1 MSSLNLQHD
10 RHDRSA
16 AEMAAPT
23 HAMQY
28 LLPIIAMGN
37 FAAGLTSRVI
47 DPVVPQISEQLAVNI
62 TTAATLASASA
73 IAFAFVQLP
82 LGMVAD
88 LFGKPKVILTCLVI
102 LGLANIVGSFTDS
115 FELLLV
121 TRVICGLGAGRVFPV
136 AMGLTGDLFPV
147 EQRRVAMSRIMA
159 GTLTG
164 NLLGAS
170 FSGVLGDLAGWRGV
184 LSILG
189 CAILVIS
196 LAVAWGFRNQLTL
209 PGKPVDPK
217 VIAANYRRILSHPNA
232 RLCYLGVFTE
242 GICIFGMLP
251 FVASFL
257 QELGEPR
264 LSIAGL
270 VIGGYAVGGL
280 FYAATVKRLLA
291 RFSDNRLMV
300 VGATFISSQI
310 AIIAFGPPWQVQF
323 LNFAVM
329 GCGFYLI
336 HGGFQVFTSEIAPDA
351 RASAV
356 SLQAFCFNCGQFSG
370 PLLYG
375 FGLTLA
381 GKLPTLLTAAAL
393 LLSVGLLCARLLHH
407 RHPPDVGLIESQESV

>member
-1 MSSLNLQHD
+1 MTD
-10 RHDRSA
+10 FARTRS
-16 AEMAAPT
+16 AEMASPS

-47 DPVVPQISEQLAVNI
+47 DPVIPQISQQLAVSI

-88 LFGKPKVILTCLVI
+88 FFGKPKVILTCLVI
-102 LGLANIVGSFTDS
+102 LGLANIVGAFTDS
-115 FELLLV
+115 FELLLL
-121 TRVICGLGAGRVFPV
+121 TRVICGLGAGGVFPV

-147 EQRRVAMSRIMA
+147 DQRRVAMSRIMA
-159 GTLTG
+159 GALTG

-170 FSGVLGDLAGWRGV
+170 FSGILGDLAGWRGV

-189 CAILVIS
+189 SFILVLS

-209 PGKPVDPK
+209 PGKRVDPK
-217 VIAANYRRILSHPNA
+217 VIAANYRRIISHPNA
-232 RLCYLGVFTE
+232 RLCYLGVFVE
-242 GICIFGMLP
+242 GLCIFGMLP
-251 FVASFL
+251 YVASFL

-280 FYAATVKRLLA
+280 IYAATVKRLLS
-291 RFSDNRLMV
+291 RYGDNTLMV
-300 VGATFISSQI
+300 VGAILIASQI
-310 AIIAFGPPWQVQF
+310 AVIGFGPPWQVQF
-323 LNFAVM
+323 FNFVIM
-329 GCGFYLI
+329 GSGFYLI
-336 HGGFQVFTSEIAPDA
+336 HGGFQVYTSEIAPDA

-370 PLLYG
+370 PLLFG
-375 FGLTLA
+375 FGLTFA

-393 LLSVGLLCARLLHH
+393 LLSVGLLCAKLLHH
-407 RHPPDVGLIESQESV
+407 RHPPPPDVPLIDTASSS

>member
-1 MSSLNLQHD
+1 
-10 RHDRSA
+10 
-16 AEMAAPT
+16 MAAPS
-23 HAMQY
+23 HATQY
-28 LLPIIAMGN
+28 LLPIIAMAN

-73 IAFAFVQLP
+73 IAFAFIQLP

-88 LFGKPKVILTCLVI
+88 LFGKPKVILICLII
-102 LGLANIVGSFTDS
+102 LGAANIVGAFTDS
-115 FELLLV
+115 FELLLA
-121 TRVICGLGAGRVFPV
+121 TRVICGLGAGGVFPV
-136 AMGLTGDLFPV
+136 GMGLTGDLFPV
-147 EQRRVAMSRIMA
+147 EKRRVAMSRIMA
-159 GTLTG
+159 GALTG

-170 FSGVLGDLAGWRGV
+170 FSGLVGDLFGWRGV

-189 CAILVIS
+189 SFILIMS
-196 LAVAWGFRNQLTL
+196 LAVAWGFRHQLGL

-217 VIAANYRRILSHPNA
+217 VIAANYRRILKHPNA
-232 RLCYLGVFTE
+232 RICYLGVFTE
-242 GICIFGMLP
+242 GLCVFGMMP

-280 FYAATVKRLLA
+280 FYAATVSRLLA
-291 RFSDNRLMV
+291 RFGDNSLMIA
-300 VGATFISSQI
+300 GAALISSQI
-310 AIIAFGPPWQVQF
+310 VFVAFGPPWQVQF
-323 LNFAVM
+323 INFAVM

-351 RASAV
+351 RATAV

-370 PLLYG
+370 PLLFG
-375 FGLTLA
+375 FGLTFV
-381 GKLPTLLTAAAL
+381 GKVPTMLTAAAL
-393 LLSVGLLCARLLHH
+393 LLSVGIFCSKVLRH
-407 RHPPDVGLIESQESV
+407 RDPPDIDLHQKHAGA

>member
-1 MSSLNLQHD
+1 MPATARD
-10 RHDRSA
+10 RP
-16 AEMAAPT
+16 AEKASPS

-47 DPVVPQISEQLAVNI
+47 DPVIPQISEQLAVNI

-102 LGLANIVGSFTDS
+102 LGVANIVGAFTDS
-115 FELLLV
+115 FELLLA
-121 TRVICGLGAGRVFPV
+121 TRVICGLGAGGVFPV

-147 EQRRVAMSRIMA
+147 DQRRVAMSRIMA
-159 GTLTG
+159 GALTG

-170 FSGVLGDLAGWRGV
+170 FSGILGDLAGWRGV

-189 CAILVIS
+189 SFILILS

-209 PGKPVDPK
+209 PGKRVDPK
-217 VIAANYRRILSHPNA
+217 MIAANYRRILSHPNA

-280 FYAATVKRLLA
+280 IYAASVKKLVA
-291 RFSDNRLMV
+291 RYGDNTLMV
-300 VGATFISSQI
+300 IGATLISSQI
-310 AIIAFGPPWQVQF
+310 AVVAFGPPWQVQF
-323 LNFAVM
+323 FNFVLM
-329 GCGFYLI
+329 GAGFYLI

-375 FGLTLA
+375 FGLTFA
-381 GKLPTLLTAAAL
+381 GKLPTLLIAAAL
-393 LLSVGLLCARLLHH
+393 LLGVGLLCAKLLHH
-407 RHPPDVGLIESQESV
+407 RHPPPPDVPLVDTSSSS

>member
-1 MSSLNLQHD
+1 
-10 RHDRSA
+10 
-16 AEMAAPT
+16 MAPQPS

-28 LLPIIAMGN
+28 LLPIIALGN

-47 DPVVPQISEQLAVNI
+47 DPVVPQISEQLAVHI

-73 IAFAFVQLP
+73 IAFAFIQLP

-88 LFGKPKVILTCLVI
+88 LFGKPKVILICLIVLGVANVI
-102 LGLANIVGSFTDS
+102 GAFASS

-121 TRVICGLGAGRVFPV
+121 TRVICGLGAGGVFPV
-136 AMGLTGDLFPV
+136 AMGLTGDLFPI
-147 EQRRVAMSRIMA
+147 EKRRVAMSRIMA
-159 GTLTG
+159 GALTG

-170 FSGVLGDLAGWRGV
+170 FSGLVGDLLGWRGV

-189 CAILVIS
+189 SFILVMS
-196 LAVAWGFRNQLTL
+196 FAVAWGFRHQLGL

-251 FVASFL
+251 YVAAFL

-264 LSIAGL
+264 LSIAGV

-280 FYAATVKRLLA
+280 IYAATVSRLLA
-291 RFSDNRLMV
+291 RFGDNALMIA
-300 VGATFISSQI
+300 GAALISSQI
-310 AIIAFGPPWQVQF
+310 VIIAFGPPWQAQF
-323 LNFAVM
+323 LSFAVM
-329 GCGFYLI
+329 GYGFYLI

-370 PLLYG
+370 PLLFG
-375 FGLTLA
+375 IGLTFANKLA
-381 GKLPTLLTAAAL
+381 TLLTAAVL
-393 LLSVGLLCARLLHH
+393 MMSVGLLCAKLLRH
-407 RHPPDVGLIESQESV
+407 RHPPDINLPTKQAA

>member
-1 MSSLNLQHD
+1 
-10 RHDRSA
+10 
-16 AEMAAPT
+16 MAPPS

-88 LFGKPKVILTCLVI
+88 LFGKPKVILTCLIV
-102 LGLANIVGSFTDS
+102 LGIANIVGSYTDS
-115 FELLLV
+115 FELLLA
-121 TRVICGLGAGRVFPV
+121 TRVICGLGAGGVFPV

-147 EQRRVAMSRIMA
+147 EKRRVAMSRIMA
-159 GTLTG
+159 GALTG

-170 FSGVLGDLAGWRGV
+170 FSGVLGDLFGWRGV

-189 CAILVIS
+189 SFILVMS

-209 PGKPVDPK
+209 PGKPVNPK
-217 VIAANYRRILSHPNA
+217 LIAANYRRILSHPNA
-232 RLCYLGVFTE
+232 HVCYLGVFVE

-251 FVASFL
+251 YVASFL
-257 QELGEPR
+257 ADLGEPR

-280 FYAATVKRLLA
+280 FYAATVTRLLA
-291 RFSDNRLMV
+291 RFGDNALMV
-300 VGATFISSQI
+300 LGAIFISSQI

-323 LNFAVM
+323 VNFVVM

-375 FGLTLA
+375 FGLTFI
-381 GKLPTLLTAAAL
+381 GKVPTLLTAAAL
-393 LLSVGLLCARLLHH
+393 LLSVGILCAKLLRH
-407 RHPPDVGLIESQESV
+407 RHPPDIGPKDKPASP

>member
-1 MSSLNLQHD
+1 
-10 RHDRSA
+10 
-16 AEMAAPT
+16 
-23 HAMQY
+23 MQY

-47 DPVVPQISEQLAVNI
+47 DPVVPQISQQLAVSI

-88 LFGKPKVILTCLVI
+88 LFGKPKVILTCLVV
-102 LGLANIVGSFTDS
+102 LGLANIVGSFADS
-115 FELLLV
+115 FELLLA
-121 TRVICGLGAGRVFPV
+121 TRVICGIGAGGVFPV

-159 GTLTG
+159 GALTG

-170 FSGVLGDLAGWRGV
+170 FSGILGDLAGWRGV
-184 LSILG
+184 LAILG
-189 CAILVIS
+189 SFILVMS
-196 LAVAWGFRNQLTL
+196 LAVAWGFRNQLGL

-217 VIAANYRRILSHPNA
+217 VIAANYRRILSNPNA
-232 RLCYLGVFTE
+232 HLCYLGVFTE
-242 GICIFGMLP
+242 GVCIFGMLP

-257 QELGEPR
+257 QQLGEPR

-270 VIGGYAVGGL
+270 VIGGYAIGGL
-280 FYAATVKRLLA
+280 IYAAIVTRLVA
-291 RFSDNRLMV
+291 RFGDRTLMI
-300 VGATFISSQI
+300 VGAIFISSQI
-310 AIIAFGPPWQVQF
+310 AAIALGPPWQVQV
-323 LNFAVM
+323 LNFAIM

-336 HGGFQVFTSEIAPDA
+336 HGGFQVFTSEILPDA

-375 FGLTLA
+375 LGLTYL
-381 GKLPTLLTAAAL
+381 GKVPTLFTSATL
-393 LLSVGLLCARLLHH
+393 LLVVGTLCAVLL
-407 RHPPDVGLIESQESV
+407 RHGNPPPTVVRDDAAEAD

>member
-1 MSSLNLQHD
+1 
-10 RHDRSA
+10 
-16 AEMAAPT
+16 
-23 HAMQY
+23 MQY

-47 DPVVPQISEQLAVNI
+47 DPVVPQISQQLSVSI

-88 LFGKPKVILTCLVI
+88 LFGKPKVILSCLII
-102 LGLANIVGSFTDS
+102 LGLANIIGAFADS
-115 FELLLV
+115 FELLLA
-121 TRVICGLGAGRVFPV
+121 TRVICGLGAGGVFPV

-159 GTLTG
+159 GALTG

-170 FSGVLGDLAGWRGV
+170 FSGVLGDFAGWRGV
-184 LSILG
+184 LTILG
-189 CAILVIS
+189 SFVLVMS
-196 LAVAWGFRNQLTL
+196 LAVAWGFRNQLGL

-217 VIAANYRRILSHPNA
+217 VIAANYRRILGNPNA
-232 RLCYLGVFTE
+232 HLCYLGVFTE
-242 GICIFGMLP
+242 GACIFGMLP

-257 QELGEPR
+257 QQLGEPR

-280 FYAATVKRLLA
+280 TYAAIVTRLVT
-291 RFSDNRLMV
+291 RFGDNALMI
-300 VGATFISSQI
+300 VGAIFISSQI
-310 AIIAFGPPWQVQF
+310 AIVALGPPWQVQF
-323 LNFAVM
+323 LNFAIM

-351 RASAV
+351 RATAV

-375 FGLTLA
+375 IGLIWL
-381 GKLPTLLTAAAL
+381 GKVPTLFTAAAL
-393 LLSVGLLCARLLHH
+393 MLVVGIFCAKLLHH
-407 RHPPDVGLIESQESV
+407 RQQPDAALPGKARNPD

>member
-1 MSSLNLQHD
+1 
-10 RHDRSA
+10 
-16 AEMAAPT
+16 MAPPS

-28 LLPIIAMGN
+28 LLPIIAMAN

-47 DPVVPQISEQLAVNI
+47 DPVVPQISQQLAVSV
-62 TTAATLASASA
+62 TAAAALASASA

-88 LFGKPKVILTCLVI
+88 LFGKPKVILICLII
-102 LGLANIVGSFTDS
+102 LGVANIVGSFTDS

-121 TRVICGLGAGRVFPV
+121 TRVICGLGAGGVFPV
-136 AMGLTGDLFPV
+136 GMGLTGDLFPV
-147 EQRRVAMSRIMA
+147 EKRRVAMSRIMA
-159 GTLTG
+159 GALTG

-170 FSGVLGDLAGWRGV
+170 FSGVLGDLFGWRGV

-189 CAILVIS
+189 SFVLIMS
-196 LAVAWGFRNQLTL
+196 LAVAWGFRHQLGL

-242 GICIFGMLP
+242 GICIFGILP

-270 VIGGYAVGGL
+270 VIGGYAIGGL
-280 FYAATVKRLLA
+280 FYAATVTPLVA
-291 RFSDNRLMV
+291 RFGDNTLMV
-300 VGATFISSQI
+300 AGAVFISSQI
-310 AIIAFGPPWQVQF
+310 VIIAFGPPWQVQVF
-323 LNFAVM
+323 NFAVM

-375 FGLTLA
+375 AGLTWF
-381 GKLPTLLTAAAL
+381 GKVPTLLAAAAL
-393 LLSVGLLCARLLHH
+393 LLSVGILCSRLLHH
-407 RHPPDVGLIESQESV
+407 RHPPDIQLRDKAAE

>member
-1 MSSLNLQHD
+1 
-10 RHDRSA
+10 
-16 AEMAAPT
+16 
-23 HAMQY
+23 MQY

-47 DPVVPQISEQLAVNI
+47 DPVVPQISQQLAVSV

-73 IAFAFVQLP
+73 IAFAFIQLP

-102 LGLANIVGSFTDS
+102 LGLANIVGSFADS
-115 FELLLV
+115 FELLLA
-121 TRVICGLGAGRVFPV
+121 TRVICGLGAGGVFPV

-147 EQRRVAMSRIMA
+147 EKRRIAMSRIMA
-159 GTLTG
+159 GALTG

-170 FSGVLGDLAGWRGV
+170 FSGILGDLAGWRGV

-189 CAILVIS
+189 SFILIIS
-196 LAVAWGFRNQLTL
+196 LAVAWGFRHQLGL
-209 PGKPVDPK
+209 PGKSVKPSI
-217 VIAANYRRILSHPNA
+217 IAANYRRILSHPNA
-232 RLCYLGVFTE
+232 RICYLGVFTE

-251 FVASFL
+251 YVASFL
-257 QELGEPR
+257 QQLGEPR
-264 LSIAGL
+264 LAIAGL

-280 FYAATVKRLLA
+280 LYAATVSRLVA
-291 RFSDNRLMV
+291 RFGDNALMV
-300 VGATFISSQI
+300 LGAVFISSQI

-323 LNFAVM
+323 LNFMVM

-375 FGLTLA
+375 VGLTTI
-381 GKLPTLLTAAAL
+381 GKVPTLLTSATL
-393 LLSVGLLCARLLHH
+393 LLVVGVLCAKLLRH
-407 RHPPDVGLIESQESV
+407 RHPPDIELDTNKKKTCGS

>member
-1 MSSLNLQHD
+1 
-10 RHDRSA
+10 
-16 AEMAAPT
+16 
-23 HAMQY
+23 MQY

-47 DPVVPQISEQLAVNI
+47 DPVVPQISQQLAVSV

-88 LFGKPKVILTCLVI
+88 LFGKPKVILTCLIV
-102 LGLANIVGSFTDS
+102 LGIANIVGAFADS

-121 TRVICGLGAGRVFPV
+121 TRVICGLGAGGVFPV

-159 GTLTG
+159 GALTG

-170 FSGVLGDLAGWRGV
+170 FSGVLGDFAGWRGV

-189 CAILVIS
+189 SFVLIMSLV
-196 LAVAWGFRNQLTL
+196 VAWGFRNQLGL

-217 VIAANYRRILSHPNA
+217 VIAANYRRILSNPNA
-232 RLCYLGVFTE
+232 HLCYLGVFTE
-242 GICIFGMLP
+242 GVCIFGMLP

-257 QELGEPR
+257 QQLGEPR
-264 LSIAGL
+264 LAIAGL

-280 FYAATVKRLLA
+280 VYAATVTRLVA
-291 RFSDNRLMV
+291 RFGDNTLMII
-300 VGATFISSQI
+300 GAAFISSQI
-310 AIIAFGPPWQVQF
+310 AIVAFGPPWQVQF
-323 LNFAVM
+323 LNFMVM

-351 RASAV
+351 RATAV

-375 FGLTLA
+375 VGLIYL
-381 GKLPTLLTAAAL
+381 GKVPTLLGSATLML
-393 LLSVGLLCARLLHH
+393 LVGILCAKLLHH
-407 RHPPDVGLIESQESV
+407 RRPPDIELPDKPSAS

>member
-1 MSSLNLQHD
+1 
-10 RHDRSA
+10 
-16 AEMAAPT
+16 MAAPS

-47 DPVVPQISEQLAVNI
+47 DPVVPQISQQFAVSVA
-62 TTAATLASASA
+62 TAATLASASA
-73 IAFAFVQLP
+73 IAFAFIQLP

-88 LFGKPKVILTCLVI
+88 LFGKPKVILTCLII
-102 LGLANIVGSFTDS
+102 LGVANIVGSFANS
-115 FELLLV
+115 FELLLA
-121 TRVICGLGAGRVFPV
+121 TRVICGLGAGGVFPV

-159 GTLTG
+159 GALTG

-189 CAILVIS
+189 AFILVMS
-196 LAVAWGFRNQLTL
+196 LAVAWGFRNQLGL

-217 VIAANYRRILSHPNA
+217 AIAENYRRILKHPNA
-232 RLCYLGVFTE
+232 RLCYLGVFIE
-242 GICIFGMLP
+242 GVCIFGMLP
-251 FVASFL
+251 YVASFL

-280 FYAATVKRLLA
+280 VYAAVVTSLVG
-291 RFSDNRLMV
+291 RFGDNALMV
-300 VGATFISSQI
+300 MGAAFISSQI
-310 AIIAFGPPWQVQF
+310 AVIAFGPPWQLQF
-323 LNFAVM
+323 VSFMVM

-336 HGGFQVFTSEIAPDA
+336 HGGFQVFTSEIAPNA

-370 PLLYG
+370 PLMFG
-375 FGLTLA
+375 FGLSVA
-381 GKLPTLLTAAAL
+381 GKVPTMLFMAAL
-393 LLSVGLLCARLLHH
+393 LLAVGVLCARLLRH
-407 RHPPDVGLIESQESV
+407 RDSTDDDAHDVPS

>member
-1 MSSLNLQHD
+1 
-10 RHDRSA
+10 
-16 AEMAAPT
+16 MASQS

-47 DPVVPQISEQLAVNI
+47 DPVVPQISQELAVNI

-73 IAFAFVQLP
+73 IAFAIVQLP

-88 LFGKPKVILTCLVI
+88 LFGKPKVILICLIV
-102 LGLANIVGSFTDS
+102 LGCANIIGSFTSS
-115 FELLLV
+115 FELLLA
-121 TRVICGLGAGRVFPV
+121 TRVICGLGAGGVFPV

-147 EQRRVAMSRIMA
+147 EKRRVAMSRIMA
-159 GTLTG
+159 GALTG

-170 FSGVLGDLAGWRGV
+170 FSGILGDLAGWRGV

-189 CAILVIS
+189 SFILVMS

-209 PGKPVDPK
+209 PGRPVNPRL
-217 VIAANYRRILSHPNA
+217 IADNYRRILRHPHA
-232 RLCYLGVFTE
+232 RICYLGVFAE
-242 GICIFGMLP
+242 GLCIFGMLP
-251 FVASFL
+251 YVASFL
-257 QELGEPR
+257 QKLGEPR
-264 LSIAGL
+264 LAIAGL

-280 FYAATVKRLLA
+280 IYAASVSRLLA
-291 RFSDNRLMV
+291 RFGDTKLMV
-300 VGATFISSQI
+300 IGAAFISSQI

-323 LNFAVM
+323 FNFMLM

-336 HGGFQVFTSEIAPDA
+336 HGGFQVATSEIAPYA

-370 PLLYG
+370 PLVYG
-375 FGLTLA
+375 FGLTFV
-381 GKLPTLLTAAAL
+381 GKVPTLLISSAL
-393 LLSVGLLCARLLHH
+393 ILSVGILCARLLQR
-407 RHPPDVGLIESQESV
+407 RHPQFDEAAAEEARDAAE